1 VCEDQP
7 PRLDKSDK
15 EKSIV
20 KKLLTNLHL
29 YVGLIAALFL
39 IVLSVSGAIIA
50 FEDELN
56 QAFHP
61 QLTNVTPAGQPL
73 NWDLFRARV
82 EAQSPGWKV
91 IRFYFQD
98 RPDRSTYIR
107 LRSIATHRIR
117 HIYVNQYTGAVL
129 GSTEDGSN
137 WIIKVH
143 DLHVNMLTGK
153 AGNRIVTWST
163 CGLLIL
169 SLSGIVLWW
178 PRRVFRFKTG
188 TTLPRLNRD
197 LHYSVGFWS
206 FLAMFAFAVTGL
218 GLHYQTGKLL
228 DLLNT
233 ADTAKSMPGHGTS
246 IEGMLATAHDALP
259 GTVIPRLLLP
269 EKKGD
274 PVFIY
279 QRFPEDKTPAGRSF
293 TTLDP
298 NTGAVLSVGSSRT
311 ASLMQTALV
320 QWTREIH
327 TGVLFGLPSQILAA
341 GFALLLSVLALTGP
355 FIWLNKLRAAA
366 QGRKAL
372 RQKARQPASA
382 VPMSARAENIP

>member
-1 VCEDQP
+1 M
-7 PRLDKSDK
+7 
-15 EKSIV
+15 
-20 KKLLTNLHL
+20 KKLIINLHL
-29 YVGLIAALFL
+29 YVGLVAALFL
-39 IVLSVSGAIIA
+39 VMLSVSGAIIA

-56 QAFHP
+56 RAFHP
-61 QLTNVTPAGQPL
+61 ELTNVKPMSQPL
-73 NWDLFRARV
+73 NWDVFRARV
-82 EAQSPGWKV
+82 EMQSPGWKV
-91 IRFYFQD
+91 IRFYFPD

-143 DLHVNMLTGK
+143 DLHVNLLTGK
-153 AGNRIVTWST
+153 VGNRAVTWST
-163 CGLLIL
+163 CGLLVL

-178 PRRVFRFKTG
+178 PRKVFRFQAG
-188 TTLPRLNRD
+188 ASLPRLNRD

-206 FLAMFAFAVTGL
+206 FFAMFAFAITGL

-233 ADTAKSMPGHGTS
+233 ANTAKTMPGHGTS
-246 IEGMLATAHDALP
+246 IEGMLTTAREALP
-259 GTVIPRLLLP
+259 GTAIPRLLLP

-293 TTLDP
+293 TTIDP
-298 NTGAVLSVGSSRT
+298 NTGAVLSEGSSRT
-311 ASLMQTALV
+311 APLMQTALV

-327 TGVLFGLPSQILAA
+327 TGALLGLPTQILAA

-355 FIWLNKLRAAA
+355 LIWLNKLRAAA

-372 RQKARQPASA
+372 RQKAEQTASN
-382 VPMSARAENIP
+382 VPTTALMENIP